1 MIINAKLFKQ
11 TKKGAASFFVTVFT
25 ILLIC
30 IIVLSFTRL
39 ILSEASQ
46 TSNNDLS
53 QSAYDSALAGV
64 EDAKTALLKYH
75 DCLDKGYHANS
86 PGSGGEAAL
95 CRDIIR
101 SIQSQNCDAVAK
113 ALKRVSKPETGTVIQ
128 ETTKKDGKDKS
139 ASMLQAYTC
148 VSIQEELDNYR
159 STVSAENPLRV
170 VPLRS
175 PQINQ
180 LSSLRL
186 RWFSET
192 DLTKINKHSSGASL
206 NFCKDDQSLPKLKG
220 DCHKKHEVPY
230 PPIVSAQIIQ
240 TDQQFSLSEL
250 SAASGDDNTN
260 LGTVY
265 IKPKKGSTTKIVPSK
280 TLSSS
285 SNKSSKSNPVQL
297 TGCDKSKGGF
307 YCEAKIIMPK
317 TFRGSTERNQGASFL
332 IFGLP
337 YSGPSTDFSVEML
350 DHSDEPIL
358 FSGVQ
363 ARVDSTGRANDLYR
377 RVEARV
383 ELLDSRFPYP
393 AHAVDLGESD
403 EHDVLS
409 KDFYVTT
416 DCRKADDGKWT
427 NCKNKN

>member
-1 MIINAKLFKQ
+1 MTINTKLFKQ
-11 TKKGAASFFVTVFT
+11 TKKGAASFFVTIFT

-75 DCLDKGYHANS
+75 DCLDKGYHASS

-95 CRDIIR
+95 CRNIIR
-101 SIQSQNCDAVAK
+101 SIQSQDCDAVAK

-148 VSIQEELDNYR
+148 VSVQEELDNYR
-159 STVSAENPLRV
+159 STVSADNPLRA

-180 LSSLRL
+180 LSFLRL

-192 DLTKINKHSSGASL
+192 DLTKISKHSSGASL
-206 NFCKDDQSLPKLKG
+206 NFCKDNQSLPKLKG
-220 DCHKKHEVPY
+220 DCDKKHEIPY

-240 TDQQFSLSEL
+240 ADQQFSLSEL
-250 SAASGDDNTN
+250 STAADENSTN

-265 IKPKKGSTTKIVPSK
+265 IKPQKGSTTQTIPAKA
-280 TLSSS
+280 LARS
-285 SNKSSKSNPVQL
+285 SNKSSQNNPLQL
-297 TGCDKSKGGF
+297 TGCSKAKGGF
-307 YCEAKIIMPK
+307 YCEAKLMMPK
-317 TFRGSTERNQGASFL
+317 TFRGSSDRNQAASFL

-337 YSGPSTDFSVEML
+337 YGGPSTDFSVEMF
-350 DHSDEPIL
+350 DHKGDPIL